1 MATIPQPKKGKSNN
15 KIPYSPTPSEAAAG
29 AKIKGP
35 NAYTDGA
42 LEEQSTGTAT
52 ERYAD

>member
-1 MATIPQPKKGKSNN
+1 MATAPKPKKGKYTGKQS
-15 KIPYSPTPSEAAAG
+15 YSPTPHEAASG

-52 ERYAD
+52 ARYAD